1 MRLISTFTVA
11 AVLITACAS
20 PPESPETPVL
30 TVETVAPP
38 RAFDPRDLQPRLF
51 GQPTEVLVLATPH
64 LSAAPDGFD
73 AAVLEPL
80 LDRLAAFKPDLI
92 AIENL
97 SGESVHTL
105 KSYEAVYPD
114 TATSYGGRFLK
125 GAGLAEAELALTLPQ
140 AEAEVRRVLRDWPMV
155 PTPAQR
161 RHLAALFTAAG
172 DPHSALVQ
180 WWRLPDAERVA
191 GDGVSPDLA
200 AYFQQY
206 DTRKNESHQI
216 AARLAARLGL
226 DRVYPTDDHAADDVM
241 TFAEPDLVAL
251 FADVGIEAIIADPAN
266 APIIKAGERLTT
278 PEEALE
284 TYRFLNSP
292 EAGVADVALQWEM
305 MLDRPTPNNVGRIR
319 MAEWE
324 ARNLRQVAHIR
335 EAMADAPGGRVL
347 VIVGSAHKPWFDAY
361 LGMMSD
367 VEVVDVVKVLE

>member
-1 MRLISTFTVA
+1 
-11 AVLITACAS
+11 
-20 PPESPETPVL
+20 
-30 TVETVAPP
+30 
-38 RAFDPRDLQPRLF
+38 
-51 GQPTEVLVLATPH
+51 
-64 LSAAPDGFD
+64 
-73 AAVLEPL
+73 
-80 LDRLAAFKPDLI
+80 
-92 AIENL
+92 
-97 SGESVHTL
+97 
-105 KSYEAVYPD
+105 
-114 TATSYGGRFLK
+114 
-125 GAGLAEAELALTLPQ
+125 
-140 AEAEVRRVLRDWPMV
+140 MV